1 MKIAFFDFD
10 GTITKYDTFT
20 RFIRFFVGDIKF
32 FFGILILLPKFI
44 AYQLKIV
51 SNQYIKECVITYFF
65 KGVDIKKFKN
75 KALEFSLSHIDS
87 MIRKKAIEK
96 ILWHRNNGHKLV
108 IVTASI
114 DYWVEPWCK
123 KNDIELIST
132 KLQVKNNII
141 TGLLLSKNC
150 FGLEKVKRIKNK
162 YQISDYEYIYAY
174 GNSKGDNEML
184 KIASE
189 GFYKPFK

>member
-1 MKIAFFDFD
+1 
-10 GTITKYDTFT
+10 
-20 RFIRFFVGDIKF
+20 
-32 FFGILILLPKFI
+32 
-44 AYQLKIV
+44 
-51 SNQYIKECVITYFF
+51 
-65 KGVDIKKFKN
+65 
-75 KALEFSLSHIDS
+75 

-114 DYWVEPWCK
+114 DYWVEPWCRK
-123 KNDIELIST
+123 IDIELIST

-150 FGLEKVKRIKNK
+150 FGPEKVKRIKNK
-162 YQISDYEYIYAY
+162 YQLSDYEYIYAY